1 MTEPSFFD
9 FGSHSGDFDRLDPTP
24 WERRLQDLTHAIDP
38 EDQQIVEASFDC
50 DSLPT
55 HGEII
60 ELIET
65 LHAGEASPF
74 VQRPASERAHAIHLP
89 EHYESRYAYPLVVWL
104 HGDGSSETELS
115 SIMSNISDRNFVGL
129 GLRGDARRE
138 TGYAWSNSIE
148 SLDELL
154 GDVESLVRALRRQYH
169 IHSERIYLAGFG
181 SGATAAMELILRK
194 PEWFGGAACLC
205 GTFAELRVPSIRHC
219 DLRDKRILLAADAT
233 NRSGTLRDIVAA
245 GRLLYSS
252 GMKIGTRVYQDSGAA
267 PSRKM
272 LSDVNHWLMD
282 DVCSAVS

>member
-24 WERRLQDLTHAIDP
+24 WERRLQDLTHAIDS

-74 VQRPASERAHAIHLP
+74 VHRPDSERPHAVHLP
-89 EHYESRYAYPLVVWL
+89 EHYEARYAYPLVVWL
-104 HGDGSSETELS
+104 HGDGSSEAELS
-115 SIMSNISDRNFVGL
+115 SIMSSISDRNFLGL

-154 GDVESLVRALRRQYH
+154 GDVESLVRMLRRQYH

-205 GTFAELRVPSIRHC
+205 GTFPELRVPSIRNC

-233 NRSGTLRDIVAA
+233 NRSGSLRDIVAA

-282 DVCSAVS
+282 DVCSVVS

>member
-1 MTEPSFFD
+1 MTEPSYFD
-9 FGSHSGDFDRLDPTP
+9 FGSHSGDFDRLDPAP
-24 WERRLQDLTHAIDP
+24 WERRLQDLTHAIDSD
-38 EDQQIVEASFDC
+38 DQQIVEASFDC

-74 VQRPASERAHAIHLP
+74 VERPASERAHAIHLP
-89 EHYESRYAYPLVVWL
+89 DHYEARYAYPLVVWF
-104 HGDGSSETELS
+104 HGDGSSESELS
-115 SIMSNISDRNFVGL
+115 SIMSGMSDRNFIGL
-129 GLRGDARRE
+129 GLRGDIRGE
-138 TGYAWSNSIE
+138 TGYAWSNSVE
-148 SLDELL
+148 SSDELIN
-154 GDVESLVRALRRQYH
+154 DVESLVRMVRRQYH
-169 IHSERIYLAGFG
+169 VHSERIYLAGFG

-194 PEWFGGAACLC
+194 PQWFGGAACLC
-205 GTFAELRVPSIRHC
+205 GSFPQLRVPPVRNS
-219 DLRDKRILLAADAT
+219 DLRDKRILLATDAT
-233 NRSGTLRDIVAA
+233 NRSGTLRDVVDA

-252 GMKIGTRVYQDSGAA
+252 GVKIGTRVYQDAGTS